1 MDAAGKGHLS
11 FFGRT
16 QCAGM
21 QFSRNARRGA
31 AGIPGPPRLFVWTAA
46 CLLAVRITQ
55 VRKPFFSA
63 LTFVYA

>member
-11 FFGRT
+11 FFGSDI
-16 QCAGM
+16 CSGM

-31 AGIPGPPRLFVWTAA
+31 AGIPGPPRLFVWAPA
-46 CLLAVRITQ
+46 CIVVVHTTQ
-55 VRKPFFSA
+55 ARKPFFSA

>member
-16 QCAGM
+16 QCSGV
-21 QFSRNARRGA
+21 QFSRNTRRGA
-31 AGIPGPPRLFVWTAA
+31 AGICGPPRLFVWAPA
-46 CLLAVRITQ
+46 CLVVIRTTQ